1 MMLEDAFTSNAL
13 EQIKRYSQ
21 IAQDLNSTPQH
32 HPPAPAHHLPH
43 HHHPSA
49 SAAAAA
55 ALPLG
60 PPPLQ
65 ALAPSATAAAAA
77 AAVSAAPTT
86 PQLASALLA
95 RLDAFEV
102 RVNAHDYNVVRRQR
116 LAEMSSEVQAV
127 QHQLEADLLLA
138 TDGVLQQ
145 QEAQDTVAKVRA
157 RLHQATEDKHEGL
170 RDVTAHFRDG
180 SAAFLG
186 ALEVCGGGGVDGSGG
201 EPTLAV
207 FEAEVRR
214 IEASMDAVKVR
225 QEESVQVMQ
234 AELWRLHKAVEETRE
249 GRKASE
255 AEFMKLVEVVVGKLT
270 AELKE
275 EKEKRVALFR
285 TLRAELKRRNIAGRI
300 RGGGGVA
307 SALAA
312 SAGAAGPQGS
322 RRSRHQQ
329 RGVSPPRHAR
339 ARQPQRRDVSPPA
352 PPCDEEQASPTP
364 ATLRLPPASI
374 FTHLFQ
380 TPQPAQP
387 PPAAAAPSGE
397 RGSHGLAR
405 ARPLSQLSQNTL
417 ATAPRGSLKG
427 WKPSESVG
435 QQQSRRP
442 SVGVRVDAR
451 DAADKPKWK

>member
-1 MMLEDAFTSNAL
+1 MLDDAFTSNAL

-32 HPPAPAHHLPH
+32 HAPGPAHHLPH
-43 HHHPSA
+43 HHHPA
-49 SAAAAA
+49 AAAAA

-65 ALAPSATAAAAA
+65 ALAPLATAAAAA
-77 AAVSAAPTT
+77 AAAASAAPT
-86 PQLASALLA
+86 PAQLASALLA

-138 TDGVLQQ
+138 TDEVLQQ
-145 QEAQDTVAKVRA
+145 QEAQDTVANVRT

-186 ALEVCGGGGVDGSGG
+186 ALEVCGGGVNGG
-201 EPTLAV
+201 DAEPTLAV

-214 IEASMDAVKVR
+214 IEASMDAVKGR

-312 SAGAAGPQGS
+312 STSASATQGS
-322 RRSRHQQ
+322 RRNRHQH

-352 PPCDEEQASPTP
+352 QGDEEQASPTP

-380 TPQPAQP
+380 TPQPAP
-387 PPAAAAPSGE
+387 PLAAAPAGE
-397 RGSHGLAR
+397 WGTHGLAR

-417 ATAPRGSLKG
+417 ATAPRGALKG
-427 WKPSESVG
+427 WKPSESAG
-435 QQQSRRP
+435 QQQQQQSRRP